1 MLISHRMTRLLCAG
15 ALVLA
20 APVLASCSKEK
31 ATDKIYTPGNAAN
44 DRSGRIDV
52 LNAVIVST
60 SPGSGTFVAS
70 LVNNDTNPPG
80 AAEDAADQLV
90 GLSGEVTARFPEP
103 VNVPAGGIAVLAEPD
118 GQGIKVTG
126 EFEAGQFV
134 TVTLTFANAEEPVTL
149 EVPVVEN
156 AGDFADQD
164 GPAPAEEEPTEHAE
178 STTETH

>member
-31 ATDKIYTPGNAAN
+31 ATDKIYTPAN
-44 DRSGRIDV
+44 SANNRDARIDV

-60 SPGSGTFVAS
+60 AAGHGTFVAS
-70 LVNNDTNPPG
+70 LVNNDTNAPG
-80 AAEDAADQLV
+80 ADQDAADQLV
-90 GLSGEVTARFPEP
+90 GLAGEVTAKVAKP
-103 VNVPAGGIAVLAEPD
+103 VNVPAGGIAVMAAPA

-134 TVTLTFANAEEPVTL
+134 EVTLTFKNAGEVTL

-156 AGDFADQD
+156 AGDFAGQD
-164 GPAPAEEEPTEHAE
+164 GPAPAEDEPAEH
-178 STTETH
+178 

>member
-31 ATDKIYTPGNAAN
+31 ATDKIYTPANAAN
-44 DRSGRIDV
+44 NRDGRIDV

-60 SPGSGTFVAS
+60 TAGTGTFVAS
-70 LVNNDTNPPG
+70 LVNNDTNAPG
-80 AAEDAADQLV
+80 ADQDAADQLV
-90 GLSGEVTARFPEP
+90 GLAGEVTAKVAKP
-103 VNVPAGGIAVLAEPD
+103 VNVPAGGIAVMAAPSGE
-118 GQGIKVTG
+118 GIKVTG

-134 TVTLTFANAEEPVTL
+134 EVTLTFKNADAVTL

-156 AGDFADQD
+156 SGDFAGQD
-164 GPAPAEEEPTEHAE
+164 GPAPAEDDSTEH
-178 STTETH
+178 

>member
-31 ATDKIYTPGNAAN
+31 ATDMIYTPAN
-44 DRSGRIDV
+44 GANNRDGRIDV

-60 SPGSGTFVAS
+60 AEGTGTFVAS
-70 LVNNDTNPPG
+70 LVNNDTNTPG
-80 AAEDAADQLV
+80 ADTDAADQLV
-90 GLSGEVTARFPEP
+90 GLAGEVTGKVREP
-103 VNVPAGGIAVLAEPD
+103 ITVPAGGIAVLAEPD

-134 TVTLTFANAEEPVTL
+134 TVTLTFENATEVTL

-156 AGDFADQD
+156 AGDFAGQD
-164 GPAPAEEEPTEHAE
+164 GPAPDVEEPTEHAE
-178 STTETH
+178 STTESH

>member
-20 APVLASCSKEK
+20 APVLASCSKDK
-31 ATDKIYTPGNAAN
+31 ATDQIYTPANAAN
-44 DRSGRIDV
+44 NRDGRIDV

-60 SPGSGTFVAS
+60 AAGSGTFVAS
-70 LVNNDTNPPG
+70 LVNNDTNAPG
-80 AAEDAADQLV
+80 ADTDAADQLV
-90 GLSGEVTARFPEP
+90 GLTGEVTAKVAKP
-103 VNVPAGGIAVLAEPD
+103 VNVPAGGIAVMAAPD

-134 TVTLTFANAEEPVTL
+134 EVTLTFKNAEEVTL

-156 AGDFADQD
+156 GGDFAGQD
-164 GPAPAEEEPTEHAE
+164 GPAPAEDEPAEH
-178 STTETH
+178 